1 MIEQYAINYR
11 IATSKDVDFL
21 SQILVDAA
29 VASGVEMTL
38 ADLDNDA
45 EGRQYV
51 EGFTTQSND
60 VGVVA
65 EIQGGIRIGAAWV
78 RKLLVGAFPMNK
90 PLPELTIGVHP
101 DYQRLGI
108 GKRLL
113 EALYVLLSERGI
125 PKICLG
131 VEEHNSNAIRLYE
144 QQGWSTYDSLGP
156 YLVMSKVVGD
166 L

>member
-1 MIEQYAINYR
+1 MIEQHTINYR

-29 VASGVEMTL
+29 VASGVEMTF

-45 EGRQYV
+45 EGLQYV
-51 EGFTTQSND
+51 AGFTTQDND

-65 EIQGGIRIGAAWV
+65 ETNDGVRIGAAWV
-78 RKLLVGAFPMNK
+78 RKLPVGAFPMNK
-90 PLPELTIGVHP
+90 PLPELTIGIHP
-101 DYQRLGI
+101 NYQRQGI
-108 GKRLL
+108 GKALL

-131 VEEHNSNAIRLYE
+131 VEEHNINAIRLYE
-144 QQGWSTYDSLGP
+144 QQGWCTYDSMGS

-166 L
+166 F